1 MMLIITNIQAPITM
15 VNIIN
20 KTINSVFYFYNF
32 VYISSNILL
41 SSTTAIY
48 NSFEFFDISYIITL
62 SSTYLM
68 IYDYKPSN
76 VSWNF
81 V

>member
-76 VSWNF
+76 VS
-81 V
+81 